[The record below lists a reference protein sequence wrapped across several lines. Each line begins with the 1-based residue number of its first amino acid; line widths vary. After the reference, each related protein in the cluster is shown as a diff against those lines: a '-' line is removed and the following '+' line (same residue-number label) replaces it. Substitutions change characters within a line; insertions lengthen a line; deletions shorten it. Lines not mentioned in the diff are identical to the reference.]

1 MKTTRTKPSAERVRR
16 VVLTGGIATG
26 KSYVL
31 DRFTALGVS
40 TIDADQLAHATVAP
54 DGPAWHAVRDR
65 FGAEVFDDQG
75 RVDRSKLGALVF
87 ADDAALAGLDAIVHP
102 HVRAAIDH
110 WFADLESGDAS
121 HLGIVA
127 IPLFY
132 ESTRSES
139 FDLVIVTACHD
150 DAQLARVMAR
160 GFTADE
166 ARRRIGAQL
175 PTREKVRR
183 GDRVIWTDGTYT
195 ATDQQVDE
203 IYERLSVDTPSDRDL
218 L

>member
-1 MKTTRTKPSAERVRR
+1 

-110 WFADLESGDAS
+110 WFADLELGDAPQ
-121 HLGIVA
+121 LGIVA

-183 GDRVIWTDGTYT
+183 GDRVIWTDGTHT

>member
-1 MKTTRTKPSAERVRR
+1 MKTTPDKPSAERVRR

-54 DGPAWHAVRDR
+54 DGPAWQAVHDR
-65 FGAEVFDDQG
+65 FGAEMFDDQG

-87 ADDAALAGLDAIVHP
+87 ADDAALAGLNRIVHP
-102 HVRAAIDH
+102 HVRVAIDH
-110 WFADLESGDAS
+110 WFADLDQGDAS
-121 HLGIVA
+121 QLGIVA

-139 FDLVIVTACHD
+139 FDRVIVTACHD
-150 DAQLARVMAR
+150 DTQLARVMAR
-160 GFTADE
+160 GFTADA

-175 PTREKVRR
+175 PTREKVQR
-183 GDRVIWTDGTYT
+183 GDHAIWTDGTYT
-195 ATDQQVDE
+195 ETDQHVDA
-203 IYERLSVDTPSDRDL
+203 IYERLSADTPS
-218 L
+218 